1 MENKIPLKQ
10 RHEYKIEIVPFS
22 DQNVPKN
29 FLELIKEF
37 NVFPAIY
44 LKFLQ
49 IFNII

>member
-10 RHEYKIEIVPFS
+10 RHVHKIETVPFS

-29 FLELIKEF
+29 FLELFKEF
-37 NVFPAIY
+37 NIFPAIY

-49 IFNII
+49 IFDII